1 MLKKIYIDNWRCF
14 VNFECPLEAIQLLVG
29 SNGVGKSS
37 VFDALALIRSFV
49 CEDEPLAKL
58 LPYESLTRWSS
69 PDRVIQTFELE
80 VERSGQ
86 VFHYSLNVEHN
97 PVLRKSRVHLESL
110 ELDGATLFHFEKGT
124 VQLYRDDF
132 TTGPTFKFERTRSGL
147 GTVGAG
153 NDNKNL
159 EWFRAW
165 LSSSQVVRLN
175 PFGMRS
181 EAHTEAMTL
190 DKHGV
195 NFSEWFRH
203 SVQEDLEINTRLTNR
218 LQEVWPDFRSLKL
231 EKAGEDTRLLKA
243 KFGSESY
250 SFAELSDGQRCLIVL
265 NAFLCFVEASG
276 SNASKSEVSDSK
288 ASGFSLVAFDEA
300 LNFVALR
307 EIQWW
312 LAEWVSL
319 ADDNR
324 IQVLF
329 SGHHP
334 EVIDF
339 LGTSRSLHLSRTAG
353 GPTRVGPLEF
363 QLQTTMP
370 PSALISR
377 GLVDE

>member
-69 PDRVIQTFELE
+69 PERVLQTFELE
-80 VERSGQ
+80 VERNDQ
-86 VFHYSLNVEHN
+86 TFRYTLEVEQN
-97 PVLRKSRVHLESL
+97 PDLKKSRVQRESL
-110 ELDGATLFHFEKGT
+110 ELDGAKLFHFEAGT
-124 VQLYRDDF
+124 VQLYRDDS
-132 TTGPTFKFERTRSGL
+132 TPGPKFKFDWTSSGL
-147 GTVGAG
+147 GTVGTR
-153 NDNKNL
+153 NDNQNL
-159 EWFRAW
+159 EWFRNW
-165 LSSSQVVRLN
+165 LERTHVTRLN
-175 PFGMRS
+175 PFAMGS
-181 EAHTEAMTL
+181 EAHSESMTL
-190 DKHGV
+190 DKYGV
-195 NFSEWFRH
+195 NFPEWFRH
-203 SVQEDLEINTRLTNR
+203 AVQEDLEINTRLTNR
-218 LQEVWPDFRSLKL
+218 LQEIWPDFRSLKL
-231 EKAGEDTRLLKA
+231 EKAGEDTRILKA

-250 SFAELSDGQRCLIVL
+250 SFKELSDGQRCLIIL
-265 NAFLCFVEASG
+265 NALLNFVEASG
-276 SNASKSEVSDSK
+276 HT
-288 ASGFSLVAFDEA
+288 LVAFDEA

-334 EVIDF
+334 EVMDF
-339 LGTSRSLHLSRTAG
+339 LGTSRSLHLSRTLG

>member
-37 VFDALALIRSFV
+37 VLDALALIRSFV
-49 CEDEPLAKL
+49 CEDEHLAKL

-97 PVLRKSRVHLESL
+97 PVLRKSRVQLESL
-110 ELDGATLFHFEKGT
+110 ELDGAKLFHFEGGT
-124 VQLYRDDF
+124 VQLYRDDSSP
-132 TTGPTFKFERTRSGL
+132 GPTFKFDRYRSGL
-147 GTVGAG
+147 GSVGAS
-153 NDNKNL
+153 NDNKHL
-159 EWFRAW
+159 EWFRVW
-165 LSSSQVVRLN
+165 LTRSLVVRLN
-175 PFGMRS
+175 PFAMRS

-190 DKHGV
+190 DKDGV

-218 LQEVWPDFRSLKL
+218 LHEIWPDFRSLKL

-243 KFGSESY
+243 KFGSETY

-265 NAFLCFVEASG
+265 NALLCFVEAS
-276 SNASKSEVSDSK
+276 ESK
-288 ASGFSLVAFDEA
+288 ASGLSLVAFDEA
-300 LNFVALR
+300 MNFVALR
-307 EIQWW
+307 EIQPW
-312 LAEWVSL
+312 LAEWVDL
-319 ADDNR
+319 IDDGR
-324 IQVLF
+324 VQVLF

-339 LGTSRSLHLSRTAG
+339 LGMNRTLYLTRKAG

-363 QLQTTMP
+363 DLETTMT
-370 PSALISR
+370 PSRLISM
-377 GLVDE
+377 GLEEAVDE

>member
-49 CEDEPLAKL
+49 CEDEHLAKL

-69 PDRVIQTFELE
+69 PDRVFQTFELE
-80 VERSGQ
+80 VERSDQ
-86 VFHYSLNVEHN
+86 IFHYTLTVEHN
-97 PVLRKSRVHLESL
+97 PSLRKTRVHLESL
-110 ELDGATLFHFEKGT
+110 ELDGEKLFHFEGGT
-124 VQLYRDDF
+124 VQLYRDDSSL
-132 TTGPTFKFERTRSGL
+132 GPTFKFERTRSGL

-159 EWFRAW
+159 EWFREW
-165 LSSSQVVRLN
+165 LKMSLVVRMN
-175 PFGMRS
+175 PFAMRS
-181 EAHTEAMTL
+181 EAHTEAVTL
-190 DKHGV
+190 DKDGM

-203 SVQEDLEINTRLTNR
+203 SVQENLDINTRLTNR
-218 LQEVWPDFRSLKL
+218 LQEIWPDFRSLKL

-243 KFGSESY
+243 KFGSQSY

-265 NAFLCFVEASG
+265 NALLCVAE
-276 SNASKSEVSDSK
+276 E
-288 ASGFSLVAFDEA
+288 SGFSLVAFDEA
-300 LNFVALR
+300 LNFVALQ

-324 IQVLF
+324 IQVFF

-339 LGTSRSLHLSRTAG
+339 LGTGRSLHLSRSAG

-363 QLQTTMP
+363 SLQTTMP